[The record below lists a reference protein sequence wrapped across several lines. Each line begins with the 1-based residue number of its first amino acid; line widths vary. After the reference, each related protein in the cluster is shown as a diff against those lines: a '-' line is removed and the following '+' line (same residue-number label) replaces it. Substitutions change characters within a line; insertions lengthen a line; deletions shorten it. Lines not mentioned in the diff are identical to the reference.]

1 MFLKNKKRM
10 HKAIER
16 LHDSYWIRTGCGS
29 KERNRMP
36 EISVIVPVYKAE
48 QYLERCVKSILE
60 QTYQNFELILVDDG
74 SPDSSPLLCDE
85 LAKKDSRI
93 HVIHKENGGASSA
106 RNAGLKIA
114 KGYWIAF
121 ADSDDWLD
129 VNALKTLYEL
139 ANKYD
144 VSMAIGGMRV
154 VQEYTDTCTV
164 AKQEAAVLSRAD
176 LMSRF
181 FRLNGEPDTHSVW
194 GAIIRHDILD
204 GYTFI
209 EGKMNEDVETCY
221 YLARN
226 CEMAVYTDAPL
237 YNYFKNVEG
246 VTNSGFSKKKLDL
259 LDIWDVVQKQVEQFT
274 PEYSYV
280 CEMNCKRARF
290 TLLTQ
295 MNLNGYDHHDT
306 FMIET
311 KKKLKRE
318 VREAFWKLLKWRMPI
333 SRKLILVID
342 CILP

>member
-1 MFLKNKKRM
+1 
-10 HKAIER
+10 
-16 LHDSYWIRTGCGS
+16 
-29 KERNRMP
+29 MP

-74 SPDSSPLLCDE
+74 SPDGSPILCDKWAE
-85 LAKKDSRI
+85 KDSRV
-93 HVIHKENGGASSA
+93 HVIHKKNGGASSA

-114 KGYWIAF
+114 KGNWIAF

-129 VNALKTLYEL
+129 RTALKILYDL
-139 ANKYD
+139 ANQYN
-144 VSMAIGGMRV
+144 VPMAIGGMRV
-154 VQEYTDTCTV
+154 VQEYTDAQTV
-164 AKQEAAVLSRAD
+164 AKQETVVLSRAD

-181 FRLNGEPDTHSVW
+181 FRLNGEPDTHSVC
-194 GAIIRHDILD
+194 ATLIRRDILEA
-204 GYTFI
+204 YHFI
-209 EGKMNEDVETCY
+209 EGKMNEDVEACY
-221 YLARN
+221 YLARK
-226 CEMAVYTDAPL
+226 CEGAVYTNKPV
-237 YNYFKNVEG
+237 YFYFKNVEG

-259 LDIWDVVQKQVEQFT
+259 LDVWDIVQKQVEQFT
-274 PEYSYV
+274 PEYSYA
-280 CEMNCKRARF
+280 CEMNYKRARF

-295 MNLNGYDHHDT
+295 MNLNGYDHHDP

-318 VREAFWKLLKWRMPI
+318 VQEAFWKLMKWKMPG